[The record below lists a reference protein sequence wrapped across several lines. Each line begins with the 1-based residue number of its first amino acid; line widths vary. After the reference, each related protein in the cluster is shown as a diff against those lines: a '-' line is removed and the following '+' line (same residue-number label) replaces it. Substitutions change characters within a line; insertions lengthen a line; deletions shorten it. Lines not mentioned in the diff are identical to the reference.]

1 MCDGYIEVSKGI
13 MAEARGDGAQ
23 EVAQAGPDAEADE
36 QIALVRGIAVGGGRV
51 SAKEQAVKDSDE
63 PKGSLSTL
71 SRGALNKGVRA
82 DRGAKDR
89 VARGN
94 GSYSCRLGKHAYE

>member
-36 QIALVRGIAVGGGRV
+36 QIALVK
-51 SAKEQAVKDSDE
+51 S
-63 PKGSLSTL
+63 
-71 SRGALNKGVRA
+71 GA
-82 DRGAKDR
+82 
-89 VARGN
+89 
-94 GSYSCRLGKHAYE
+94 